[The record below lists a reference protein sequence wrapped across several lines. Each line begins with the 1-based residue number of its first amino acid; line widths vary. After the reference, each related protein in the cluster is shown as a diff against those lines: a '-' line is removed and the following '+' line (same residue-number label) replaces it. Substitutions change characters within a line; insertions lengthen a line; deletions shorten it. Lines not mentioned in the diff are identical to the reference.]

1 MKKQVRKK
9 FSLVTGSCASITIS
23 AITLKFVED
32 MIKEYK
38 NNVNVTMDIH
48 EKFRNEYNLRVLTY
62 LCGKGIQNKIS
73 WFSPEN
79 FNEPTI
85 YNSGSD
91 KCYIFTKKKRF
102 LQKKKM
108 LKKLQK
114 YYVLLIILLVKII
127 YHNLILKIY

>member
-1 MKKQVRKK
+1 
-9 FSLVTGSCASITIS
+9 
-23 AITLKFVED
+23 
-32 MIKEYK
+32 MINEYK
-38 NNVNVTMDIH
+38 NNINVTMDIH

-91 KCYIFTKKKRF
+91 KCHIFTKNKIDSRK
-102 LQKKKM
+102 
-108 LKKLQK
+108 
-114 YYVLLIILLVKII
+114 IILMM
-127 YHNLILKIY
+127 LIKLFVPLMIL